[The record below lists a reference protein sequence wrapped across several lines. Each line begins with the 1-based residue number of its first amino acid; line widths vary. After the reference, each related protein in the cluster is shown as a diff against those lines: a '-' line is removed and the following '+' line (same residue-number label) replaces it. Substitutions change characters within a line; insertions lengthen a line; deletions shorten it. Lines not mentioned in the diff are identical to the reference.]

1 MAKGKGDEKF
11 VFRLKNYRDKM
22 GARVDPGRYRV
33 MVDDLMNDVSSAD
46 NEMVV
51 VWLKVLD
58 KGEFEG
64 FNIVDRL
71 TQTEK
76 TMFRSYNFLR
86 ACGLPTP
93 TDRDVSFNY
102 GQLRGRTLIVE
113 VDDGEPFPPGSGRI
127 KSEVRDYMPD
137 PKAKAVGDEEDLDDI
152 EVPDDPSGLDEYAEE
167 TTSNPGKGKKKG
179 KKAKAEKPA
188 PEPDDDDMLDDVDLD
203 DVDL

>member
-1 MAKGKGDEKF
+1 MAKGKTDEKF

-127 KSEVRDYMPD
+127 KSEVRDYLPD
-137 PKAKAVGDEEDLDDI
+137 PKAKAAGDEDDLDDV
-152 EVPDDPSGLDEYAEE
+152 EVPDDPSGLDEFVEE
-167 TTSNPGKGKKKG
+167 TTSNPEPKKKKGKG
-179 KKAKAEKPA
+179 KKAKAE
-188 PEPDDDDMLDDVDLD
+188 PEPVEEDDLLDEVDLD